1 MQSEEILSRKT
12 ALVQLIKHECFAWH
26 QGIANTIIP
35 GPFHLCTPRDH
46 LFQWQHIHQ
55 RCHLASQ
62 THWTTK
68 SAQTAPGYLA
78 SHTAWSKYSA
88 HFCKPTIVWSFPCP
102 HAQNENSLFPG
113 KLSHSLDLHV
123 GRAVII
129 HYSLLANVRQIYS
142 ATAVKSGR
150 VTAWKATVESAGL
163 KGSGRWCETIN
174 LVCLALSPD
183 PEKYSY
189 GLDLAKLHHNEFFD
203 SGIWSW
209 S

>member
-1 MQSEEILSRKT
+1 MASRHSQYHHT
-12 ALVQLIKHECFAWH
+12 
-26 QGIANTIIP
+26 
-35 GPFHLCTPRDH
+35 PFHLCTPRDH

-62 THWTTK
+62 THWTTE

-78 SHTAWSKYSA
+78 SHTAWSKYRA
-88 HFCKPTIVWSFPCP
+88 HFCKPTIVWSFLCP

-129 HYSLLANVRQIYS
+129 HYSLLANARQIYS

-150 VTAWKATVESAGL
+150 VTAWKATVGRQVSKEAG
-163 KGSGRWCETIN
+163 
-174 LVCLALSPD
+174 AD
-183 PEKYSY
+183 
-189 GLDLAKLHHNEFFD
+189 AKQ
-203 SGIWSW
+203 
-209 S
+209 